1 MALPNLTRDQAVERA
16 ALITVDSYQII
27 LDVTDGNG
35 APGERTFRSTTTVV
49 FDALPGADTVIDI
62 SAHTVRRAS
71 LNDQD
76 LDVSG
81 YDEAAGIPLRGLAQ
95 RNVVV
100 VDADCHY
107 SNTGEGLHRFV
118 DPVDGETYLYS
129 QFETADAKRMFAC
142 FDQPDLKA
150 TFDVRV
156 TAPAH
161 WKVISNGAPL
171 AAANGVHTFATTPR
185 MSTYLVALIA
195 GPYAAWTD
203 TYIDDHGEIPL
214 GIYCRASLAEYMDAE
229 RLFTQTK
236 QGFGFYH
243 KHFGLP
249 YAFGKYDQLFVPEF
263 NAGAME
269 NAGAVTF
276 LEDYVFRSKV
286 TRASYERRAETVLH
300 EMAHMWFGDLVTMT
314 WWDDLWLNESFA
326 TFASV
331 LCQSEATEFTEAWT
345 TFATVEKSWAYRQD
359 QLPSTR
365 VTAPAHWK
373 VISNGAPLAAANG
386 VHTFATTPRMS
397 TYLVALIAGPYAA
410 WTDTYIDDHGEIPL
424 GIYCRAS
431 LAEYMD
437 AERLFTQTKQGFG
450 FYHKHFGLPYAFGK
464 YDQLFVPEFN
474 AGAMENA
481 GAVTF
486 LEDYV
491 FRSKVTRASYERRA
505 ETVLHEMAHMWFGD
519 LVTMTW
525 WDDLWLNESFATFA
539 SVLCQSEATEFT
551 EAWTTFA
558 TVEKSWAYRQDQLPS
573 THPIAAD
580 IPDLAAV
587 EVNFDGI
594 TYAKGASVLK
604 QLVAYVGLERFL
616 AGLRDYFR
624 THAFGN
630 ASFDDLLAALE
641 KASGRDLSNWGEQW
655 LKTTGLNTLRPDFEV
670 DAEGRFTRFAVTQSG
685 AAPGAG
691 ETRVHRLAVGI
702 YDDDGSKSSG
712 KLVRVHREEL
722 DVSGPITNVPALVGV
737 SRGKLILV
745 NDDDLTYCSLR
756 LDERSLQTA
765 LDRIADIAE
774 PLPRTLVWSAAW
786 EMTREAELRAR
797 DFVSLVS
804 GGVHAE
810 TEVGVAQRLLLQAQ
824 TALGCYA
831 EPGWARERGW
841 PQFADRL
848 LELAREAEPGSDHQL
863 AYINSLCS
871 SVLSPRHV
879 QTLGAL
885 LEGEPA
891 ACGLAGL
898 AVDTDLRW
906 RIVTALATAGAI
918 DADGPETPRI
928 DAEVQRDPT
937 AAGKRHAA
945 QARAARP
952 QFVVKD
958 EAFTTVVEDDTL
970 ANATGRAMIA
980 GIAAPG
986 QGELLKPFARRYFQ
1000 AIPGVWARRSSEVA
1014 QSVVIGLYPHWDISE
1029 QGITAAEEFLS
1040 DPEVPPALRRLV
1052 LEGQAAVQRSLRAR
1066 NFDADG

>member
-16 ALITVDSYQII
+16 ALITVDSYQIS
-27 LDVTDGNG
+27 LDLTDGNG

-49 FDALPGADTVIDI
+49 FDALAGADTVIDI
-62 SAHTVRRAS
+62 AADNIRSAT
-71 LNDQD
+71 LNGRE

-81 YDEAAGIPLRGLAQ
+81 YDESTGIPLRGLAD

-100 VDADCHY
+100 VDADCRY

-118 DPVDGETYLYS
+118 DPVDDETYLYS

-150 TFDVRV
+150 TFAVQV
-156 TAPAH
+156 TAPKH
-161 WKVISNGAPL
+161 WKVISNGATTS
-171 AAANGVHTFATTPR
+171 AENGVHSFATTPR

-195 GPYAAWTD
+195 GPYAEWKDAYTD
-203 TYIDDHGEIPL
+203 EHGEIPL
-214 GIYCRASLAEYMDAE
+214 GIYCRASLAQYMDAE

-243 KHFGLP
+243 K
-249 YAFGKYDQLFVPEF
+249 
-263 NAGAME
+263 N
-269 NAGAVTF
+269 
-276 LEDYVFRSKV
+276 
-286 TRASYERRAETVLH
+286 
-300 EMAHMWFGDLVTMT
+300 
-314 WWDDLWLNESFA
+314 
-326 TFASV
+326 
-331 LCQSEATEFTEAWT
+331 
-345 TFATVEKSWAYRQD
+345 
-359 QLPSTR
+359 
-365 VTAPAHWK
+365 
-373 VISNGAPLAAANG
+373 
-386 VHTFATTPRMS
+386 
-397 TYLVALIAGPYAA
+397 
-410 WTDTYIDDHGEIPL
+410 
-424 GIYCRAS
+424 
-431 LAEYMD
+431 
-437 AERLFTQTKQGFG
+437 
-450 FYHKHFGLPYAFGK
+450 FGLPYAFGK

-573 THPIAAD
+573 THPIAAE

-604 QLVAYVGLERFL
+604 QLVAYVGLEHFL

-624 THAFGN
+624 THAYGN
-630 ASFDDLLAALE
+630 ATFDDLLAALE
-641 KASGRDLSNWGEQW
+641 KASGRDLSNWGQQW
-655 LKTTGLNTLRPDFEV
+655 LKTTGLNTLRADFDV
-670 DAEGRFTRFAVTQSG
+670 DADGKFTRFVVQQSG

-691 ETRVHRLAVGI
+691 ETRVHRLAIGI
-702 YDDDGSKSSG
+702 YDDDVSEPG

-722 DVSGPITNVPALVGV
+722 DVDGPETEVPALVGV

-756 LDERSLQTA
+756 LDAQSLQTA
-765 LDRIADIAE
+765 LERIADITE

-797 DFVSLVS
+797 DFVALVS
-804 GGVHAE
+804 RGVHAE
-810 TEVGVAQRLLLQAQ
+810 TEVAVLQRLLLQAQ
-824 TALGCYA
+824 TALASYA
-831 EPGWARERGW
+831 EPAWACEHGW

-848 LELAREAEPGSDHQL
+848 LELARGAQPGSDQQL
-863 AYINSLCS
+863 AFLNALCA
-871 SVLSPRHV
+871 SVLSTRHV
-879 QTLGAL
+879 VAL
-885 LEGEPA
+885 ADLLDHDPSEL
-891 ACGLAGL
+891 GLAGL
-898 AVDTDLRW
+898 EIDTDLRW
-906 RIVTALATAGAI
+906 RIVTALATAGEI
-918 DADGPETPRI
+918 DADGPATPFI

-937 AAGKRHAA
+937 AAGKRHGA
-945 QARAARP
+945 QAAAARP
-952 QFVVKD
+952 QPQVKE
-958 EAFTTVVEDDTL
+958 EAWTTVVEDDTL
-970 ANATGRAMIA
+970 PNIVGRSIIA
-980 GIAAPG
+980 GIAPPG
-986 QGELLKPFARRYFQ
+986 QAELLKPFTKRYFD
-1000 AIPGVWARRSSEVA
+1000 AIPNVWARRSSEVA
-1014 QSVVIGLYPHWDISE
+1014 QTVVIGLYPHWDISE
-1029 QGITAAEEFLS
+1029 DGVAAADQFLTAPES
-1040 DPEVPPALRRLV
+1040 EVPPALRRLV
-1052 LEGQAAVQRSLRAR
+1052 LEGQAGIKRSLKAR
-1066 NFDADG
+1066 QFDSAAG